1 MKGLALFA
9 TFSGLLVITHHFPV
23 VTPDVQSVVQSDA
36 QSSPSVPEAPA
47 GFDDQTIDPAFVTQA
62 THDGDKTFFDE
73 VENIDKDGLG
83 PLYNAQSCRE
93 CHQNPTSGGASQV
106 VEHRA
111 GHRGPNGQFVSASV
125 PINDGQQV
133 IVGRTLINDRA
144 ICPNTANPS
153 IQLQEHIPD
162 AEKIRTNRLSVN
174 VLGDGFIEAVADQ
187 MLIDLAEKE
196 CATTKRKICGQALPV
211 PIVEA
216 PGKTGIGRFGWK
228 DQHASLLSFAGD
240 AYINEMGVT
249 NTLFPD
255 EVTSLCNP
263 KTVTEPNSQP
273 DPKDGL
279 EDIDH
284 FARFIRASKAPPR
297 DDKLAATDAAKHGS
311 ELFDRIGCG
320 ICHVS
325 TLVTAKAGTAING
338 GKFTVPEALGS
349 KQFHPFS
356 DFLLHDVGTGDGI
369 AIALVE
375 HYRVPRQVAE
385 HIAGPN
391 YSARTVDQ
399 MVKCEN
405 FSFKA
410 VQDAANKVRT
420 PPLWGVR
427 THARLM
433 HDGESLTMDDAIL
446 RHKVE
451 AEEVTEKF
459 KRLSPKDK
467 SDLLKFLSSL

>member
-1 MKGLALFA
+1 MKALILFIA
-9 TFSGLLVITHHFPV
+9 FSGSVIATYHSSG
-23 VTPDVQSVVQSDA
+23 QSNA
-36 QSSPSVPEAPA
+36 QSGASAASEAPT
-47 GFDDQTIDPAFVTQA
+47 GFDDQTIDPGFVA
-62 THDGDKTFFDE
+62 EAIHDGDKTFFDE

-106 VEHRA
+106 AERRA

-133 IVGRTLINDRA
+133 IIGRTLINDRA
-144 ICPNTANPS
+144 ICPNAANPD
-153 IQLQEHIPD
+153 IQLQEHMPD
-162 AEKIRTNRLSVN
+162 AEKIRTNRISLN

-187 MLIDLAEKE
+187 TLIDLAKDQ
-196 CATTKRKICGQALPV
+196 CSKTHRKICGQALPV

-240 AYINEMGVT
+240 AYLNEMGIT

-255 EVTSLCNP
+255 EVTALCNP

-284 FARFIRASKAPPR
+284 FARFVRASKAPPR
-297 DDKLAATDAAKHGS
+297 DAKLAATTAATHGS
-311 ELFDRIGCG
+311 EVFDKIGCG

-325 TLVTAKAGTAING
+325 TLQTAKAGTAING
-338 GKFTVPEALGS
+338 GKSTVPDALGN
-349 KQFHPFS
+349 KRFHPYS

-369 AIALVE
+369 AIAVVE
-375 HYRVPRQVAE
+375 HYRMPRKVAE
-385 HIAGPN
+385 TIASPS
-391 YSARTVDQ
+391 YSPRTVDEQ
-399 MVKCEN
+399 VNCEG

-410 VQDAANKVRT
+410 IQDAANKLRT

-433 HDGESLTMDDAIL
+433 HDGESLTLDDAIL
-446 RHKVE
+446 RHKGE
-451 AEEVTEKF
+451 ATEVTRKF
-459 KRLSPKDK
+459 TRLSTKDK
-467 SDLLKFLSSL
+467 SDLLSFLNSL

>member
-1 MKGLALFA
+1 MKALILFV
-9 TFSGLLVITHHFPV
+9 TFFGSVIVADRSILQFNT
-23 VTPDVQSVVQSDA
+23 QSNA
-36 QSSPSVPEAPA
+36 ESSASAPSEAPA
-47 GFDDQTIDPAFVTQA
+47 GFDDQTIDSAFVTQA
-62 THDGDKTFFDE
+62 VHDADRTFFDE
-73 VENIDKDGLG
+73 VEDIDKDGLG

-106 VEHRA
+106 VERRA

-144 ICPNTANPS
+144 ICPNADNPDV
-153 IQLQEHIPD
+153 QLQEHMPD
-162 AEKIRTNRLSVN
+162 AEKIRTNRLSLN

-187 MLIDLAEKE
+187 TLIDLARKE
-196 CATTKRKICGQALPV
+196 CSTTNRKICGQALPV

-240 AYINEMGVT
+240 AYLNEMGIT
-249 NTLFPD
+249 STLFPD

-263 KTVTEPNSQP
+263 KTVTEPNSQA

-279 EDIDH
+279 ADIDR
-284 FARFIRASKAPPR
+284 FARFMRASKAPPR
-297 DDKLAATDAAKHGS
+297 DEKLAATAAARNGS
-311 ELFDRIGCG
+311 VLFEKIGCG

-325 TLVTAKAGTAING
+325 TLVTAKAGTTING
-338 GKFTVPEALGS
+338 GKLTVPDALGD
-349 KQFHPFS
+349 KQFHPYS

-369 AIALVE
+369 AIAVVE
-375 HYRVPRQVAE
+375 HYRMSRRVAE
-385 HIAGPN
+385 AIASPS
-391 YSARTVDQ
+391 YSPSSVDR
-399 MVKCEN
+399 MVNCEN

-410 VQDAANKVRT
+410 IQDAANKLRT

-433 HDGESLTMDDAIL
+433 HDGESLTMNDAIL
-446 RHKVE
+446 RHKGE
-451 AEEVTEKF
+451 AREVTKKF
-459 KRLSPKDK
+459 KRLSMKDK
-467 SDLLKFLSSL
+467 SDLLSFLNSL

>member
-1 MKGLALFA
+1 MKVLILFVA
-9 TFSGLLVITHHFPV
+9 FSSLLIVANHSIG
-23 VTPDVQSVVQSDA
+23 QSN
-36 QSSPSVPEAPA
+36 PSAPLEAPT

-62 THDGDKTFFDE
+62 IHDSDRRFFEE

-273 DPKDGL
+273 DPKD
-279 EDIDH
+279 
-284 FARFIRASKAPPR
+284 
-297 DDKLAATDAAKHGS
+297 
-311 ELFDRIGCG
+311 
-320 ICHVS
+320 
-325 TLVTAKAGTAING
+325 
-338 GKFTVPEALGS
+338 
-349 KQFHPFS
+349 
-356 DFLLHDVGTGDGI
+356 
-369 AIALVE
+369 
-375 HYRVPRQVAE
+375 
-385 HIAGPN
+385 
-391 YSARTVDQ
+391 
-399 MVKCEN
+399 
-405 FSFKA
+405 
-410 VQDAANKVRT
+410 
-420 PPLWGVR
+420 
-427 THARLM
+427 
-433 HDGESLTMDDAIL
+433 
-446 RHKVE
+446 
-451 AEEVTEKF
+451 
-459 KRLSPKDK
+459 
-467 SDLLKFLSSL
+467 

>member
-1 MKGLALFA
+1 MKALILLVA
-9 TFSGLLVITHHFPV
+9 FSGSLILA
-23 VTPDVQSVVQSDA
+23 DYSLVQSHANGQSNASTASD
-36 QSSPSVPEAPA
+36 APA
-47 GFDDQTIDPAFVTQA
+47 GFDNLTIDPAFVTQA
-62 THDGDKTFFDE
+62 THDADRTFFEE

-93 CHQNPTSGGASQV
+93 CHQNPTSGGVSQV
-106 VEHRA
+106 MERRA
-111 GHRGPNGQFVSASV
+111 GHRAPNGQFVSASV

-144 ICPNTANPS
+144 ICANAANPDV
-153 IQLQEHIPD
+153 QLQEHMPD

-174 VLGDGFIEAVADQ
+174 LLGDGFIEAVADQ
-187 MLIDLAEKE
+187 TLIDLAKRE
-196 CATTKRKICGQALPV
+196 CRTTNGKICGQALAV

-216 PGKTGIGRFGWK
+216 AGKTGIGRFGWK
-228 DQHASLLSFAGD
+228 DQHASLLSFASD
-240 AYINEMGVT
+240 AYLNEMGIT

-255 EVTSLCNP
+255 EVTTLCNP
-263 KTVTEPNSQP
+263 KTVSEPNSQP

-311 ELFDRIGCG
+311 ELFDKIGCA
-320 ICHVS
+320 ICHAS
-325 TLVTAKAGTAING
+325 TLQTAKTGTQING
-338 GKFTVPEALGS
+338 GKFTIPDALGS
-349 KQFHPFS
+349 KQFHPYS

-369 AIALVE
+369 AVALVE
-375 HYRVPRQVAE
+375 HYRMSRQVTDV
-385 HIAGPN
+385 IASPN
-391 YSARTVDQ
+391 YSARSVDEI
-399 MVKCEN
+399 VKCEN

-410 VQDAANKVRT
+410 IQDAANKVRT
-420 PPLWGVR
+420 APLWGLR

-433 HDGESLTMDDAIL
+433 HDGESLTLDDAIL
-446 RHKVE
+446 RHKGE

-467 SDLLKFLSSL
+467 SDLLSFLNSL

>member
-1 MKGLALFA
+1 MKILILFVA
-9 TFSGLLVITHHFPV
+9 FSGLLIVANHSIG
-23 VTPDVQSVVQSDA
+23 QSNPA
-36 QSSPSVPEAPA
+36 APSEAPT
-47 GFDDQTIDPAFVTQA
+47 GFDDQTIDPAFATQA
-62 THDGDKTFFDE
+62 VHDNDKTFFDE

-106 VEHRA
+106 VERRA
-111 GHRGPNGQFVSASV
+111 GHRGPNGQFVSANV

-133 IVGRTLINDRA
+133 IIGRTLINDRA
-144 ICPNTANPS
+144 ICPNLANPD
-153 IQLQEHIPD
+153 IQLQEHMPD
-162 AEKIRTNRLSVN
+162 TEKIRTNRLSLN

-187 MLIDLAEKE
+187 TLRDLASSQCSK
-196 CATTKRKICGQALPV
+196 KSGKICGQALPV

-228 DQHASLLSFAGD
+228 DQHASLLSFAAD
-240 AYINEMGVT
+240 AYLNEMGVT

-255 EVTSLCNP
+255 EVTALCNP

-284 FARFIRASKAPPR
+284 FARFMRASKAPPR
-297 DDKLAATDAAKHGS
+297 DEKLAATDAAKHGS
-311 ELFDRIGCG
+311 ELFDRIGCA
-320 ICHVS
+320 ICHVR
-325 TLVTAKAGTAING
+325 TLQTAKAGTAING
-338 GKFTVPEALGS
+338 GKFTVPDALGD

-369 AIALVE
+369 AIAILE
-375 HYRVPRQVAE
+375 HYRMSRQVAE
-385 HIAGPN
+385 TIASPN
-391 YSARTVDQ
+391 YSPRTVDQ
-399 MVKCEN
+399 MVRCEN

-410 VQDAANKVRT
+410 IQDAANKLRT
-420 PPLWGVR
+420 PPLWGLR

-433 HDGESLTMDDAIL
+433 HDGESLTLDDSIF
-446 RHKVE
+446 RHKGE
-451 AEEVTEKF
+451 AGEVTEKF
-459 KRLSPKDK
+459 RRLKDKEK
-467 SDLLKFLSSL
+467 SDLLTFLNSL

>member
-1 MKGLALFA
+1 MKTLILFVV
-9 TFSGLLVITHHFPV
+9 FSGSLLVARH
-23 VTPDVQSVVQSDA
+23 SVVQSNA
-36 QSSPSVPEAPA
+36 QSSASAPSEAPT
-47 GFDDQTIDPAFVTQA
+47 GFDDQTLDPAFVTEA
-62 THDGDKTFFDE
+62 VHGADKTFFDE

-106 VEHRA
+106 VERRA

-133 IVGRTLINDRA
+133 IIGRTLINDRA
-144 ICPNTANPS
+144 ICPNTANPDV
-153 IQLQEHIPD
+153 QLQEHMPD
-162 AEKIRTNRLSVN
+162 AEGIRTNRLSLN

-187 MLIDLAEKE
+187 TLIDLAKDQ
-196 CATTKRKICGQALPV
+196 CSKTHRKICGQPLPV

-240 AYINEMGVT
+240 AYLNEMGIT
-249 NTLFPD
+249 NSLFPN
-255 EVTSLCNP
+255 EVTGLCNP
-263 KTVTEPNSQP
+263 KTVTEPNSKP
-273 DPKDGL
+273 DAKDGL

-297 DDKLAATDAAKHGS
+297 DDTLAATTAARHGS
-311 ELFDRIGCG
+311 EVFDKIGCG
-320 ICHVS
+320 ICHVP
-325 TLVTAKAGTAING
+325 TLQTTKAGTAING
-338 GKFTVPEALGS
+338 GKFTVPDALGD
-349 KQFHPFS
+349 KQFHPYS

-369 AIALVE
+369 AIAVVE
-375 HYRVPRQVAE
+375 HYRMSRQVAE
-385 HIAGPN
+385 TIASPN
-391 YSARTVDQ
+391 YSPRSIDE
-399 MVKCEN
+399 MVNCEG

-410 VQDAANKVRT
+410 IQDAANKLRT

-433 HDGESLTMDDAIL
+433 HDGESLTMNDAIL
-446 RHKVE
+446 RHKGE
-451 AEEVTEKF
+451 AREVTKKF
-459 KRLSPKDK
+459 KRLSTENK
-467 SDLLKFLSSL
+467 SDLLSFLSSL